1 MEYLICLSCLTSCHI
16 IFLRIC
22 LMNTYIFAYVL
33 EETLHLMVNTFCPHY
48 ALVTLTDIVHHYQ
61 KEVFVQD

>member
-1 MEYLICLSCLTSCHI
+1 
-16 IFLRIC
+16 
-22 LMNTYIFAYVL
+22 MNTYIFAYVL

>member
-1 MEYLICLSCLTSCHI
+1 M
-16 IFLRIC
+16 C

-48 ALVTLTDIVHHYQ
+48 VLVTLIDIVHHYQ
-61 KEVFVQD
+61 YVRCYMPIVKNLVK